1 MKLMPLGAA
10 SLAVLITG
18 CAASPELT
26 SCLQPNRRVV
36 VEVGGIKVKP
46 PPKNKPAAKP
56 GRENVLLKTFV
67 QGDQAWEYGGAV
79 LKDGGKTELDK
90 LVKLVNEGTKRDTRP
105 TKVGSV
111 IVAGHIDRL
120 ESAQQD
126 FPQRV
131 FAEAVVIVWRVMD
144 AHGPRSAPAPVG
156 EPEAECGIAKAIAER

>member
-79 LKDGGKTELDK
+79 LKDGGKAELDK

-120 ESAQQD
+120 ES
-126 FPQRV
+126 
-131 FAEAVVIVWRVMD
+131 D
-144 AHGPRSAPAPVG
+144 AGM
-156 EPEAECGIAKAIAER
+156 KNLD

>member
-46 PPKNKPAAKP
+46 PPKDKPAAKP

-67 QGDQAWEYGGAV
+67 QGDQAWEYGGAA
-79 LKDGGKTELDK
+79 LKDGGKAELDK

-120 ESAQQD
+120 ES
-126 FPQRV
+126 
-131 FAEAVVIVWRVMD
+131 D
-144 AHGPRSAPAPVG
+144 AGMKNLDEDR
-156 EPEAECGIAKAIAER
+156 AKAVKNYLVSKGVDSKLVFWEGKDDREPVPVTKFCAD

>member
-79 LKDGGKTELDK
+79 LKDGGKAELDK

-120 ESAQQD
+120 ES
-126 FPQRV
+126 
-131 FAEAVVIVWRVMD
+131 D
-144 AHGPRSAPAPVG
+144 AGMKNLDEDR
-156 EPEAECGIAKAIAER
+156 AKAVKNYLVSKGVDSKLIFWEGKDDREPVPVTKFCAD

>member
-46 PPKNKPAAKP
+46 PPKDKPAAKP

-67 QGDQAWEYGGAV
+67 QGDQAWEYGGAA
-79 LKDGGKTELDK
+79 LKDGGKAELDK

-120 ESAQQD
+120 ES
-126 FPQRV
+126 
-131 FAEAVVIVWRVMD
+131 D
-144 AHGPRSAPAPVG
+144 AGMKNLDEDR
-156 EPEAECGIAKAIAER
+156 AKAVKNYLVSKGVDSKLIFWEGKDDREPVPVTKFCAD

>member
-67 QGDQAWEYGGAV
+67 QGDQAWEYGGAA
-79 LKDGGKTELDK
+79 LKDGGKAELDK

-120 ESAQQD
+120 ES
-126 FPQRV
+126 
-131 FAEAVVIVWRVMD
+131 D
-144 AHGPRSAPAPVG
+144 AGMKNLDEDR
-156 EPEAECGIAKAIAER
+156 AKAVKNYLVSKGVDSKLIFWEGQDDREPVPVTKFCAD

>member
-18 CAASPELT
+18 CAARPELT

-46 PPKNKPAAKP
+46 PPKDKPAAKP

-67 QGDQAWEYGGAV
+67 QGDQAWEYGGAA
-79 LKDGGKTELDK
+79 LKDGGKAELDK

-120 ESAQQD
+120 ES
-126 FPQRV
+126 
-131 FAEAVVIVWRVMD
+131 D
-144 AHGPRSAPAPVG
+144 AGMKNLDEDR
-156 EPEAECGIAKAIAER
+156 AKAVKNYLVSKGVDSKLIFWEGKDDREPVPVTKFCAD

>member
-120 ESAQQD
+120 ES
-126 FPQRV
+126 
-131 FAEAVVIVWRVMD
+131 D
-144 AHGPRSAPAPVG
+144 AGMKNLDEDR
-156 EPEAECGIAKAIAER
+156 AKAVKNYLVSKGVDSKLIFWEGKDDREPVPVTKFCAD

>member
-67 QGDQAWEYGGAV
+67 QGDQAWEYGGAA
-79 LKDGGKTELDK
+79 LKDGGKAELDK

-120 ESAQQD
+120 ES
-126 FPQRV
+126 
-131 FAEAVVIVWRVMD
+131 D
-144 AHGPRSAPAPVG
+144 AGMKNLDEDR
-156 EPEAECGIAKAIAER
+156 AKAVKNYLVSKGVDSKLIFWEGKDDREPVPVTKFCAD

>member
-120 ESAQQD
+120 ES
-126 FPQRV
+126 
-131 FAEAVVIVWRVMD
+131 D
-144 AHGPRSAPAPVG
+144 AGMKNLDEDR
-156 EPEAECGIAKAIAER
+156 AKAVKNYLVSKGVDSKLVFWEGKDDREPVPVTKFCAD